1 MQQLPDLNVHYTG
14 HTTAKVSKQIL
25 DDIVANKRI
34 TYHELDYLYEN
45 EYVLLINEEDPNDTI
60 CGKKE
65 EQHIRLVSP
74 KAAYGIKP
82 RNTEQIFA
90 MDALLDDRIP
100 YVVISGIVGGGKTLL
115 ALAAAMAKREK
126 SKSKYEKIIM
136 TKPMTQIGR
145 HSLGTLPGEINEKF
159 NPYLINYESN
169 FKQILGRDVSIE
181 DVVHNYRV
189 EFRPLQLFLGASFT
203 NTFIIVD
210 ECFPFKQYINT
221 SIGKKYIGVLHNM
234 FQQGKEMPLILSYN
248 EETKQEEWVK
258 ITNTWKRDPKQLLE
272 IKCSNQ
278 KIRCTPEHK
287 FFTTNGWQEAQNL
300 IPGSILLGLGK
311 RNQHVLSLLGDDQK
325 QLSYGL
331 YLGDG
336 SFDKVGLNRYRIK
349 VIHGQDQQKYL
360 EWLSMMFNTK
370 SEYIEKNGYSQKP
383 AYMTQTLCFASDQ
396 EFLCPKTT
404 CPQWIL
410 DNIDARGLAIW
421 FADNGSLDQ
430 FNATFQ
436 TCSFDIDSQER
447 IISMLKQKF
456 DIHAI
461 LSWSNKNKEGKIV
474 HYPYLRL
481 NKEDMLKLQEIIGP
495 YMPES
500 MSYKS
505 RFYTKEY
512 RYNWNNSYASRIAF
526 VVDKVEMSNKIEP
539 VYDIEVEK
547 NHNFI
552 ICSKGQNTS
561 SGIIV
566 HNCQGLDYKELGAIS
581 TRLGEGSKIVLMGDY
596 GQLHER
602 MDRSEQ
608 GMRYVVE
615 SEAAKNSPLV
625 AVVELSVCERSPI
638 AALMGSIFK
647 N

>member
-136 TKPMTQIGR
+136 TKSMTQIGR
-145 HSLGTLPGEINEKF
+145 HSLGILPGEIKDKF

-210 ECFPFKQYINT
+210 E
-221 SIGKKYIGVLHNM
+221 V
-234 FQQGKEMPLILSYN
+234 
-248 EETKQEEWVK
+248 
-258 ITNTWKRDPKQLLE
+258 
-272 IKCSNQ
+272 
-278 KIRCTPEHK
+278 
-287 FFTTNGWQEAQNL
+287 QN
-300 IPGSILLGLGK
+300 
-311 RNQHVLSLLGDDQK
+311 
-325 QLSYGL
+325 
-331 YLGDG
+331 
-336 SFDKVGLNRYRIK
+336 
-349 VIHGQDQQKYL
+349 
-360 EWLSMMFNTK
+360 
-370 SEYIEKNGYSQKP
+370 
-383 AYMTQTLCFASDQ
+383 
-396 EFLCPKTT
+396 
-404 CPQWIL
+404 
-410 DNIDARGLAIW
+410 
-421 FADNGSLDQ
+421 
-430 FNATFQ
+430 
-436 TCSFDIDSQER
+436 
-447 IISMLKQKF
+447 
-456 DIHAI
+456 
-461 LSWSNKNKEGKIV
+461 
-474 HYPYLRL
+474 
-481 NKEDMLKLQEIIGP
+481 
-495 YMPES
+495 
-500 MSYKS
+500 
-505 RFYTKEY
+505 
-512 RYNWNNSYASRIAF
+512 
-526 VVDKVEMSNKIEP
+526 
-539 VYDIEVEK
+539 
-547 NHNFI
+547 
-552 ICSKGQNTS
+552 
-561 SGIIV
+561 
-566 HNCQGLDYKELGAIS
+566 LDYKELGAIS